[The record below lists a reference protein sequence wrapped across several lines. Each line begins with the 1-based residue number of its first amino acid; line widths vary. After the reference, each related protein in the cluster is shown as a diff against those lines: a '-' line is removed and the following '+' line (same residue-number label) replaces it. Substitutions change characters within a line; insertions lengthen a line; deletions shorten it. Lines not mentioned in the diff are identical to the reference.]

1 MFIQRS
7 KYYTKRPQPIDKTF
21 IFLRLDNT
29 SPITDVRNHW
39 NGSFLTDSFVNIC
52 KSAET
57 GAVWI
62 TNYGRLKRTQV
73 KGQCKRIRKHA
84 IRIRTRRGKGLYIH
98 LYPSSIWNSGFI
110 WNLDSHY
117 PLLVVGVG
125 QRRPAVKGVVTQENG
140 RWDKMVGEIKW

>member
-7 KYYTKRPQPIDKTF
+7 KYYTKKPQPIDKTF
-21 IFLRLDNT
+21 PFLRLDNT

-110 WNLDSHY
+110 LKFGLALSF
-117 PLLVVGVG
+117 VGCRCWATKASRK
-125 QRRPAVKGVVTQENG
+125 RRGHSG
-140 RWDKMVGEIKW
+140 KW